1 MKLVLVHRS
10 ASDRRLLARIARAA
24 GHTVVIA
31 ADGEAAWQAVQR
43 EAPDLLVRDWDI
55 SDHDGASFVHRLRA
69 REPSGGQARPYI
81 LMLAD
86 AGGPDDLDLAIDLG
100 VDDYLIKPITE
111 SKFRTRLRIAERR
124 IAEQR
129 QREEAVAAL
138 ARGQWLAGIGE
149 TRLTLQHEINNPLVA
164 LMLAAQLLERGSE
177 LSDEQ
182 RENTAIVI
190 REARRIAS
198 VVKRLT
204 TLKDPETVTN
214 LDGSRM
220 IAMPPEG

>member
-1 MKLVLVHRS
+1 MKLVLFQKS
-10 ASDRRLLARIARAA
+10 AADRRLLARIARAA
-24 GHTVVIA
+24 GHEVIIVP
-31 ADGEAAWQAVQR
+31 DGEAEWQAAER
-43 EAPDLLVRDWDI
+43 DAPDLIVRDWDL
-55 SDHDGASFVHRLRA
+55 SFQDGSSFVRRLRG
-69 REPSGGQARPYI
+69 RGPSAGHARPYI

-86 AGGPDDLDLAIDLG
+86 ADGPDDLDLAIDLG
-100 VDDYLIKPITE
+100 VDDYLIRPITE

-124 IAEQR
+124 IAEHR
-129 QREEAVAAL
+129 QREQAIVAK
-138 ARGQWLAGIGE
+138 GQWLAGIGE

-164 LMLAAQLLERGSE
+164 LLLAAQLLERASE

-204 TLKDPETVTN
+204 TIKNPETVTN
-214 LDGSRM
+214 LDGSKM
-220 IAMPPEG
+220 IAMPPESG

>member
-1 MKLVLVHRS
+1 MKLVLVHKS

-31 ADGEAAWQAVQR
+31 PDGEAAWQAVQR

-55 SDHDGASFVHRLRA
+55 SDHDGASFVQRLRA

-86 AGGPDDLDLAIDLG
+86 ASGPDDLDLAIDLG

-111 SKFRTRLRIAERR
+111 PKFRTRLRIAERR

-164 LMLAAQLLERGSE
+164 LILAAQLLERASE

-204 TLKDPETVTN
+204 AIKNPETVTN